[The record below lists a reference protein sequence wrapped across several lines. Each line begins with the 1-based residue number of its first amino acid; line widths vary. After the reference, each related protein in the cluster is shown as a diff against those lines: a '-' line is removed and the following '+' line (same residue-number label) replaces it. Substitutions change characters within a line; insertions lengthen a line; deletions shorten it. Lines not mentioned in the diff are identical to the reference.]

1 MIDDKKYGYD
11 DDDDFDDE
19 DTLKDKFLTFRLK
32 EEDYG
37 IAIKYVTEIIGIQ
50 KITLV
55 PEMPSHIK
63 GVINLRGKIIPVIDM
78 RIRFRFEP
86 KAYEERTCIIVVDM
100 GGAAIGLVV
109 DEVLEVLSITEE
121 NIELTRNFNRSA
133 NNQYIYGI
141 GKIEENV
148 KILLDVEKILSEDEI
163 QTLSKLK

>member
-86 KAYEERTCIIVVDM
+86 KDYEERTCIIVVDM

-109 DEVLEVLSITEE
+109 DEVLEVLSIAEE
-121 NIELTRNFNRSA
+121 NIQLTRNFNRSA